1 MEFSEFKTIPTRVP
15 AALWES
21 LQTICWQ
28 QDNKFL
34 EDVSRILNVPA
45 AELKRR
51 VLGTRGV
58 VSAVVSTGGAWF
70 EGTQCPIMI
79 PCGGDMW
86 RRCAEPAENNGHCW
100 AHKKGRGLRYD
111 SPHFAHAEV
120 YTPWRLEGVALWVNS
135 CGTVYNAVGKELK
148 GLHVDLRNGVCSDTR
163 PTPAPWTRAE
173 HDAAANDA
181 DSSTHT

>member
-1 MEFSEFKTIPTRVP
+1 MDIDELKTTPTRVP

-45 AELKRR
+45 AEIKRR

-58 VSAVVSTGGAWF
+58 VSAVISTGGAWF

-79 PCGGDMW
+79 PCGMDMW
-86 RRCAEPAENNGHCW
+86 RRCSEPAECNGHCW
-100 AHKKGRGLRYD
+100 AHKKGRGVRYD
-111 SPHFAHAEV
+111 SPYFAHAETYVPMRLDGAVVWVSRCGNV
-120 YTPWRLEGVALWVNS
+120 YDA
-135 CGTVYNAVGKELK
+135 AGKELK
-148 GLHVDLRNGVCSDTR
+148 GLRIDLVNGVCHDVR
-163 PTPAPWTRAE
+163 PTPPPWTRAE
-173 HDAAANDA
+173 HDAAANSA
-181 DSSTHT
+181 D